1 MTEPTPV
8 PNEPGEGFRTTTAPD
23 NRAYV
28 NYARGNAAFGIPTP
42 NTRTMDDQPF
52 SPART
57 QDATTSTQNG
67 HARNGTSRTPAHKS
81 NNPTDPAGPANSPPN
96 GTSTTNAENGATIN
110 GAVADQDP
118 KDAAGPANALR
129 NGTRTTDTENGTTSS
144 GADDPK
150 TDGSASSL
158 RERTH
163 AADAGNDTS
172 LNGVGSGHDLEHAD
186 GAASVL
192 RDRTRATVTE
202 GGTAISRAH
211 GHDLEH
217 DDGAASVL
225 PDGAHATDT
234 GSGTESSGAQPGH
247 DPEDAAGSANAPHNG
262 HLAGRN
268 GVANGAAH
276 NGTSAGDAGSDGAGS
291 SVNGVRSALKSTNG
305 VLGGDVAGTF
315 VGRAGYVLGDG
326 AAAVT
331 NGRGVSFGVGETAGV
346 LPGDQRTFDDVEA
359 GIVALWRKFGERR
372 EQRLRDRLVLH
383 YAPLVKYVAGRVGT
397 GLPAHVE
404 VADLIQSGIFGL
416 VDAIEKFEP
425 ERGLK
430 FETYAMQRIRGAIL
444 DDLRAQD
451 WVPRSVRGRA
461 REVER
466 ALERLGAKLRR
477 TPTDAELAD
486 ELGLSL
492 HELREV
498 YAQLQLTSVVALD
511 ELAAAGRGSTPLA
524 DILEDQEAL
533 DPVALLV
540 DQDNR
545 RQLAQAIAHLAERD
559 RVVVTLYYFENLTL
573 AEIGRVLGVTESRV
587 CQLHTRAVL
596 RLRAKLLERPES

>member
-8 PNEPGEGFRTTTAPD
+8 PDEPGEGLRTSSAPGSRAQVDDARSSGVRTVVAEGPRTPGPRVQSDVRPRPTTEHDAAHRNGRSNGAHHDGGTNGTHRNGTRVPSPGA
-23 NRAYV
+23 RV
-28 NYARGNAAFGIPTP
+28 NGAA
-42 NTRTMDDQPF
+42 
-52 SPART
+52 
-57 QDATTSTQNG
+57 TSTKPGTNG
-67 HARNGTSRTPAHKS
+67 SAGAPPNGTHVEENAGEAAGEQDVPDTGSARARAGESRGGAVVDDVRGGDGAGERLVSGGGDGIGGVQVPGGGAGDVGAAARAVVDVLPPSRGAAVNGTSRP
-81 NNPTDPAGPANSPPN
+81 
-96 GTSTTNAENGATIN
+96 
-110 GAVADQDP
+110 
-118 KDAAGPANALR
+118 
-129 NGTRTTDTENGTTSS
+129 
-144 GADDPK
+144 
-150 TDGSASSL
+150 
-158 RERTH
+158 
-163 AADAGNDTS
+163 
-172 LNGVGSGHDLEHAD
+172 DLVEA
-186 GAASVL
+186 
-192 RDRTRATVTE
+192 
-202 GGTAISRAH
+202 
-211 GHDLEH
+211 
-217 DDGAASVL
+217 
-225 PDGAHATDT
+225 
-234 GSGTESSGAQPGH
+234 
-247 DPEDAAGSANAPHNG
+247 NG
-262 HLAGRN
+262 H
-268 GVANGAAH
+268 
-276 NGTSAGDAGSDGAGS
+276 
-291 SVNGVRSALKSTNG
+291 SV
-305 VLGGDVAGTF
+305 TF
-315 VGRAGYVLGDG
+315 G
-326 AAAVT
+326 
-331 NGRGVSFGVGETAGV
+331 FGETAGV

-359 GIVALWRKFGERR
+359 GIVALWRQFGERR

-466 ALERLGAKLRR
+466 ALERLGAQLRR

-492 HELREV
+492 HELRDV

-596 RLRAKLLERPES
+596 RLRAKLLEKTEA

>member
-8 PNEPGEGFRTTTAPD
+8 PNESGEGLRTSAPGSGAQVDNARNSGVRTAVAPGPRTPEP
-23 NRAYV
+23 RAQSDGRPV
-28 NYARGNAAFGIPTP
+28 P
-42 NTRTMDDQPF
+42 NTERDT
-52 SPART
+52 AR
-57 QDATTSTQNG
+57 
-67 HARNGTSRTPAHKS
+67 RNGRT
-81 NNPTDPAGPANSPPN
+81 
-96 GTSTTNAENGATIN
+96 NGAH
-110 GAVADQDP
+110 
-118 KDAAGPANALR
+118 R
-129 NGTRTTDTENGTTSS
+129 NGTRLPS
-144 GADDPK
+144 PV
-150 TDGSASSL
+150 
-158 RERTH
+158 
-163 AADAGNDTS
+163 AG
-172 LNGVGSGHDLEHAD
+172 VD
-186 GAASVL
+186 GAATGGNGEAAGEPDVPDTGIDDA
-192 RDRTRATVTE
+192 RAGEAWGGAVVDGVRGGDRAGERLVSGSGDE
-202 GGTAISRAH
+202 I
-211 GHDLEH
+211 
-217 DDGAASVL
+217 DGAQVSGG
-225 PDGAHATDT
+225 GA
-234 GSGTESSGAQPGH
+234 G
-247 DPEDAAGSANAPHNG
+247 
-262 HLAGRN
+262 
-268 GVANGAAH
+268 
-276 NGTSAGDAGSDGAGS
+276 AGD
-291 SVNGVRSALKSTNG
+291 V
-305 VLGGDVAGTF
+305 
-315 VGRAGYVLGDG
+315 G
-326 AAAVT
+326 AAARAAVDVWPPSGGAEV
-331 NGRGVSFGVGETAGV
+331 NGISRRDVVEVNGHSVAFGFGETAGV

-359 GIVALWRKFGERR
+359 GIVALWRQFGERR

-466 ALERLGAKLRR
+466 ALERLGAQLRR
-477 TPTDAELAD
+477 TPTDAELAE

-492 HELREV
+492 HELRDV

-596 RLRAKLLERPES
+596 RLRAKLLEKTEA